1 VVVATPVGWDA
12 IEEISVAADMPVGT
26 AKCYAH
32 RGRSRLRDKLSDV
45 A

>member
-1 VVVATPVGWDA
+1 MLKDA
-12 IEEISVAADMPVGT
+12 LGLSFEEIAAASGMPVGT

-32 RGRSRLRDKLSDV
+32 RGRNHLRDKLSDV

>member
-1 VVVATPVGWDA
+1 MLKDA
-12 IEEISVAADMPVGT
+12 LGFSFEEISAESGLPVGT

-32 RGRSRLRDKLSDV
+32 RGRSRLRDRLGEV

>member
-1 VVVATPVGWDA
+1 
-12 IEEISVAADMPVGT
+12 MPVGT

-32 RGRSRLRDKLSDV
+32 RGRNRLRDKLSDV